1 VILRPARAAGGFT
14 LLEILVVLVIIG
26 VIITMAT
33 LSIGVL
39 GSDPQSE
46 DEARRFWAVLR
57 QAREEAELQA
67 IDLAIFVGATDYEF
81 LRFDTRRNQWQPM
94 VDDKLYAQR
103 TLPEGL
109 RFRLWMEGREIV
121 LKPGLPDRSKK
132 DEGEKWPPQLTVLSS
147 GDVVP
152 FELQIERDGAP
163 ALWRMTSLADGDLRV
178 EQRKDERDWLTRAQ
192 TKPPPEDEK
201 SKERISDARH

>member
-1 VILRPARAAGGFT
+1 MILRPARAAGGFT